1 MEMLVVLDVLQDRHL
16 GAFKIR
22 DYCLNRSICR
32 DNKDQMAIIFHG
44 TKGRPGF
51 NVLSVVE
58 QDFYQGHMEC
68 IISAPNCGSVI
79 LLTA

>member
-1 MEMLVVLDVLQDRHL
+1 MVLDVLRDGHL

-32 DNKDQMAIIFHG
+32 DDKDQMAIIFQG
-44 TKGRPGF
+44 TKWRPGF

-58 QDFYQGHMEC
+58 QGLY
-68 IISAPNCGSVI
+68 IWAIWNV
-79 LLTA
+79 